1 MVSGNSLCAK
11 SLQLY
16 PTLWDLM
23 DCSIPGSPVHG
34 ILQAR
39 ILGWIATPSS
49 RGSSCSRDQTRV
61 SHVYLLW
68 QGGSILLDFPCGS
81 DSKDFACN
89 AEDWGLIPGSGRS
102 PGEGNGNPPQ
112 YSRLENPMDRGAW
125 WTIVHGVT
133 KSWTRL
139 SDNILTTY
147 LYWHQTK
154 LSWRLELA

>member
-16 PTLWDLM
+16 PTLWGLM

-68 QGGSILLDFPCGS
+68 QRSSILLGS

-89 AEDWGLIPGSGRS
+89 AGDLGSVPGLGRS
-102 PGEGNGNPPQ
+102 PADGNGNPLL
-112 YSRLENPMDRGAW
+112 YSCLENSMDRKAC
-125 WTIVHGVT
+125 WTTIHRVT
-133 KSWTRL
+133 KEFDSTEE
-139 SDNILTTY
+139 TTSATWEVHS
-147 LYWHQTK
+147 L
-154 LSWRLELA
+154 

>member
-89 AEDWGLIPGSGRS
+89 AGDLGSVPGLGRS
-102 PGEGNGNPPQ
+102 LQKEMATH
-112 YSRLENPMDRGAW
+112 SCILAW
-125 WTIVHGVT
+125 RIQWTEKPVGLQSIG
-133 KSWTRL
+133 SQR
-139 SDNILTTY
+139 S
-147 LYWHQTK
+147 
-154 LSWRLELA
+154 

>member
-34 ILQAR
+34 SLQAR

-89 AEDWGLIPGSGRS
+89 AGDLGSVPGLGRS
-102 PGEGNGNPPQ
+102 PAEGNGNPLL
-112 YSRLENPMDRGAW
+112 YSCLENSMNRKAC
-125 WTIVHGVT
+125 WTTIHRVT
-133 KSWTRL
+133 KELDSTEE
-139 SDNILTTY
+139 TTSATWEVHS
-147 LYWHQTK
+147 L
-154 LSWRLELA
+154 

>member
-16 PTLWDLM
+16 PTLWGLM

-68 QGGSILLDFPCGS
+68 QRSSILLGS

-89 AEDWGLIPGSGRS
+89 AGDSGSVSGLGRS
-102 PGEGNGNPPQ
+102 LEKGTATHSSILAQRNP
-112 YSRLENPMDRGAW
+112 
-125 WTIVHGVT
+125 WTEEPRQLQSLGSMGSQRVGH
-133 KSWTRL
+133 
-139 SDNILTTY
+139 D
-147 LYWHQTK
+147 
-154 LSWRLELA
+154 